1 MSRDEFFKA
10 LYRVVLITLA
20 MMAGSYIL
28 LTGLMLLIG
37 LNDVFLHFALATVF
51 TMILAPAGAFPL
63 ILMSDRLRV
72 MKNDLE
78 GMLRLDPLTELPN
91 RRAFFELAEKIFQR
105 DGAVTLMM
113 VDIDHFKKVN
123 DTYGHETGDRV
134 LRAVGQSIQ
143 RIVAEANGAGV
154 KFAAR
159 IGGEE
164 FAVLVE
170 GMSQA
175 GADWLANDLV
185 LRIHAAPVRGDDQMI
200 PVTVSVGVAH
210 GHAGDT
216 PGLVLRAADG
226 ACYLAKR
233 RGRNRWCD
241 VDGQEVRQGDGTAIR
256 NDGQPVPRRTA
267 A

>member
-1 MSRDEFFKA
+1 MSREEFFGTIKG
-10 LYRVVLITLA
+10 V
-20 MMAGSYIL
+20 
-28 LTGLMLLIG
+28 IG
-37 LNDVFLHFALATVF
+37 LTLVMVAGGYVLTTIMLFITDFQDAFFHYVLATIF
-51 TMILAPAGAFPL
+51 PIILTPIGTFPL
-63 ILMSDRLRV
+63 LVLSYRLRA

-78 GMLRLDPLTELPN
+78 GLVRLDGLTEMPN
-91 RRAFFELAEKIFQR
+91 RRAFFELAEKLLQR
-105 DGAVTLMM
+105 GNRVTLMM
-113 VDIDHFKKVN
+113 VDIDHFKLVN

-143 RIVAEANGAGV
+143 RIVAEATSAGI

-175 GADWLANDLV
+175 AADQLANDLV
-185 LRIHAAPVRGDDQMI
+185 LRIHAAPVQSDDQMI

-216 PGLVLRAADG
+216 PSLVLRAADG

-233 RGRNRWCD
+233 RGRNQWCD
-241 VDGQEVRQGDGTAIR
+241 VDGQEARQGDGTAIR
-256 NDGQPVPRRTA
+256 KDSQPLPRRTA

>member
-1 MSRDEFFKA
+1 MSRNEFFKA
-10 LYRVVLITLA
+10 LHRVVLITLA
-20 MMAGSYIL
+20 MMAGSYVL
-28 LTGLMLLIG
+28 LAALMLFVG
-37 LNDVFLHFALATVF
+37 LNDVFLHFTLATVF

-78 GMLRLDPLTELPN
+78 GLLRLDGLTELPN
-91 RRAFFELAEKIFQR
+91 RRAFFELAEKTFPR
-105 DGAVTLMM
+105 GNRVTLMM
-113 VDIDHFKKVN
+113 VDIDHFKLVN
-123 DTYGHETGDRV
+123 DTYGHDTGDRV

-143 RIVAEANGAGV
+143 RIVAEAIGGGV
-154 KFAAR
+154 KFTAR

-170 GMSQA
+170 GMTPA
-175 GADWLANDLV
+175 AADRLADDLV
-185 LRIHAAPVRGDDQMI
+185 QRIHAAPVQGDDQMI
-200 PVTVSVGVAH
+200 PVTVSIGVAH

-233 RGRNRWCD
+233 RGRNQWCD
-241 VDGQEVRQGDGTAIR
+241 VDGQNARQGDATAIR
-256 NDGQPVPRRTA
+256 RDGQVLPARTA

>member
-10 LYRVVLITLA
+10 LHRVVLITLA
-20 MMAGSYIL
+20 MIAGAYVL
-28 LTGLMLLIG
+28 LGGLMVFTG
-37 LNDVFLHFALATVF
+37 LNDAFLRFTLATVI
-51 TMILAPAGAFPL
+51 TIILTPAGAFPL

-78 GMLRLDPLTELPN
+78 RMLRLDPLTELPN
-91 RRAFFELAEKIFQR
+91 RRAFFELAEKTFQR
-105 DGAVTLMM
+105 GNRVTLMM
-113 VDIDHFKKVN
+113 VDIDHFKLVN
-123 DTYGHETGDRV
+123 DTYGHDTGDRV

-143 RIVAEANGAGV
+143 RIVAEAVGTDV

-170 GMSQA
+170 GMPPA
-175 GADWLANDLV
+175 AADRLANDLV
-185 LRIHAAPVRGDDQMI
+185 QRIHATPVQGDDQMI

-210 GHAGDT
+210 GQAGDT

-233 RGRNRWCD
+233 RGRNQWCD
-241 VDGQEVRQGDGTAIR
+241 VDNQNARQGDATAIR
-256 NDGQPVPRRTA
+256 KDGQVLPARTA